1 LDFLLMMSHARPEVP
16 DPSVAALLDVL
27 IFGWLPSSG
36 GCLAHA
42 PNIFPAGYEF
52 ESGKTAI
59 S

>member
-1 LDFLLMMSHARPEVP
+1 MMSHARPEVP

>member
-1 LDFLLMMSHARPEVP
+1 MRAPEAP
-16 DPSVAALLDVL
+16 DPSFAALVDVL
-27 IFGWLPSSG
+27 IFGWLPSPG